1 MAAHLSPRGR
11 LRALVAVQVVSRIG
25 NVVTT
30 VSVPFAVLARGG
42 SATDVGIAA
51 FMATVPIVLGGPF
64 GGALVERVGF
74 VRSAIGSDVVSGA
87 TLLAMPVLAWTVGL
101 PFWALLALVFVSG
114 LFDMPGESARRVLLP
129 GLATEAGV
137 PLERAVGHF
146 EASARLS
153 VLVGA
158 PAGGVL
164 VAVLGPMPAL
174 ACTAVAFGAAALLTA
189 LFVREATV
197 APGADASVD
206 PAADPSVDPGAD
218 SSVDPGATPSAGYW
232 RDIAEGFRFCIRDP
246 FFRLVIALV
255 LVTNLLDAARSTTL
269 LPLYADERLGGA
281 QALGFVTGTFGGA
294 AFLGSLVFGYVAHRV
309 PRRITFVVCFV
320 LAGGPSLLVPALG
333 LGLPWMLAASAL
345 SGLAAGSLNPIL
357 GAVELERIPVHMR
370 ARVFGLLGAGS
381 WAGIP
386 LGGLLAGFS
395 AEGLGVSATFG
406 VVASIYTVVT
416 LAPLTGGAWRLM
428 ERPGRPGRPNDD
440 GPADRAATAAVP
452 ATATTS
458 AATPMR

>member
-1 MAAHLSPRGR
+1 MTPRGR
-11 LRALVAVQVVSRIG
+11 LRALLAVQVVSRVG

-64 GGALVERVGF
+64 GGALIERVGF
-74 VRSAIGSDVVSGA
+74 VRSSIGSDVVSGL

-114 LFDMPGESARRVLLP
+114 LFDLPGESARRVLLP

-158 PAGGVL
+158 PVGGVL
-164 VAVLGPMPAL
+164 VALLGPLPAL
-174 ACTAVAFGAAALLTA
+174 ACTALAFGGAAVLTA
-189 LFVREATV
+189 LFVRQ
-197 APGADASVD
+197 ASVV
-206 PAADPSVDPGAD
+206 PAAGGDDGTV
-218 SSVDPGATPSAGYW
+218 PSAGYW
-232 RDIAEGFRFCIRDP
+232 RDIAEGFRFCVRDP

-294 AFLGSLVFGYVAHRV
+294 AFLGSVAFGYVAHRV
-309 PRRITFVVCFV
+309 PRRITFVLCFV
-320 LAGGPSLLVPALG
+320 LAGGPSLAVPALG
-333 LGLPWMLAASAL
+333 LGLPWMLAASAV

-386 LGGLLAGFS
+386 LGGLLAGFA
-395 AEGLGVSATFG
+395 AEGIGVSATFG
-406 VVASIYTVVT
+406 VVVAVYTVVT

-428 ERPGRPGRPNDD
+428 ERPGQPERPERPGQPERPE
-440 GPADRAATAAVP
+440 RAERP
-452 ATATTS
+452 EQPTS
-458 AATPMR
+458 AVTSTESTSAR

>member
-1 MAAHLSPRGR
+1 MNARAR
-11 LRALVAVQVVSRIG
+11 LRALLAVQAVSRTG

-30 VSVPFAVLARGG
+30 VAVPFAVLARGG

-51 FMATVPIVLGGPF
+51 FAATVPIVLGGPF

-74 VRSAIGSDVVSGA
+74 VRSSVASDLVSGA

-101 PFWALLALVFVSG
+101 PFWALLSLVFVSG
-114 LFDMPGESARRVLLP
+114 LFDLPGESARRVLLP
-129 GLATEAGV
+129 GLARSSGV

-146 EASARLS
+146 EASQRLS
-153 VLVGA
+153 VLIGA
-158 PAGGVL
+158 PLGGVL
-164 VAVLGPMPAL
+164 VAAAGPMAAL
-174 ACTAVAFGAAALLTA
+174 VCTAVAFGTAALLA
-189 LFVREATV
+189 AVLVRPAEDDGAAT
-197 APGADASVD
+197 GADAA
-206 PAADPSVDPGAD
+206 P
-218 SSVDPGATPSAGYW
+218 TKGYW
-232 RDIAEGFRFCIRDP
+232 RDIAEGFRFCVRDP

-269 LPLYADERLGGA
+269 LPLYAADTLGGA

-294 AFLGSLVFGYVAHRV
+294 AFLGSVAFGYVAHRV
-309 PRRITFVVCFV
+309 PRRITFVLCFV

-357 GAVELERIPVHMR
+357 GAVELERIPEHMR

-386 LGGLLAGFS
+386 LGGLLAGF
-395 AEGLGVSATFG
+395 AADGVGVQATFG
-406 VVASIYTVVT
+406 AVVVLYTVVT

-428 ERPGRPGRPNDD
+428 ERPDPE
-440 GPADRAATAAVP
+440 RAPVERV
-452 ATATTS
+452 TT
-458 AATPMR
+458 

>member
-1 MAAHLSPRGR
+1 MAARLSPRGR
-11 LRALVAVQVVSRIG
+11 LRALLAVQVASRIG

-30 VSVPFAVLARGG
+30 VSVPFVVLARGG
-42 SATDVGIAA
+42 SATDVGITA

-74 VRSAIGSDVVSGA
+74 VRSSIGSDVVSGV

-129 GLATEAGV
+129 GLATQAGV

-153 VLVGA
+153 VLIGA
-158 PAGGVL
+158 PVGGVL
-164 VAVLGPMPAL
+164 VAVLGPLPAL
-174 ACTAVAFGAAALLTA
+174 ACTALAFGAAALLTA
-189 LFVREATV
+189 LFVRAADMPAVT
-197 APGADASVD
+197 ADAAGQPTSR
-206 PAADPSVDPGAD
+206 
-218 SSVDPGATPSAGYW
+218 GYW
-232 RDIAEGFRFCIRDP
+232 RDLAEGFRFGARDP
-246 FFRLVIALV
+246 FFRLIIALV

-294 AFLGSLVFGYVAHRV
+294 AFLGSVVFGYVAHRV

-333 LGLPWMLAASAL
+333 LGLPWMLVASAV

-357 GAVELERIPVHMR
+357 GAVELERIPEHMR

-386 LGGLLAGFS
+386 LGGLLAGF
-395 AEGLGVSATFG
+395 AAQGIGVSATFAV
-406 VVASIYTVVT
+406 VVALYTVVT

-428 ERPGRPGRPNDD
+428 ERPSGSGETHPSGH
-440 GPADRAATAAVP
+440 GAAP
-452 ATATTS
+452 EERILS
-458 AATPMR
+458 A

>member
-1 MAAHLSPRGR
+1 MNARAR
-11 LRALVAVQVVSRIG
+11 LRALLAVQVVSRTG

-30 VSVPFAVLARGG
+30 VAVPFAVLARGG

-51 FMATVPIVLGGPF
+51 FAATVPIVLGGPF

-74 VRSAIGSDVVSGA
+74 VRSSVASDLVSGA
-87 TLLAMPVLAWTVGL
+87 TLLAMPILAWTVGL

-114 LFDMPGESARRVLLP
+114 LFDLPGESARRVLLP
-129 GLATEAGV
+129 GLARSAGV

-146 EASARLS
+146 EASQRLS
-153 VLVGA
+153 VLIGA
-158 PAGGVL
+158 PLGGVL
-164 VAVLGPMPAL
+164 VAAAGPMAAL
-174 ACTAVAFGAAALLTA
+174 VCTAVAFSTAALLA
-189 LFVREATV
+189 AVLVRPAGDD
-197 APGADASVD
+197 AAGDDAAGASADAA
-206 PAADPSVDPGAD
+206 P
-218 SSVDPGATPSAGYW
+218 TNGYW
-232 RDIAEGFRFCIRDP
+232 RDIAEGFRFCVRDP

-255 LVTNLLDAARSTTL
+255 LITNLLDAARSTTL
-269 LPLYADERLGGA
+269 LPLYAADALGGA

-294 AFLGSLVFGYVAHRV
+294 AFLGSVAFGYVAHRV

-345 SGLAAGSLNPIL
+345 SGLAAGALNPIL

-386 LGGLLAGFS
+386 LGGLLAGFA
-395 AEGLGVSATFG
+395 AEGVGVQATFG
-406 VVASIYTVVT
+406 AVVVLYTVVT

-428 ERPGRPGRPNDD
+428 ERPAPE
-440 GPADRAATAAVP
+440 RAPVERV
-452 ATATTS
+452 TT
-458 AATPMR
+458 

>member
-1 MAAHLSPRGR
+1 MNARAR
-11 LRALVAVQVVSRIG
+11 LRALLAVQVVSRTG

-30 VSVPFAVLARGG
+30 VAVPFAVLARGG

-51 FMATVPIVLGGPF
+51 FAATVPIVLGGPF

-74 VRSAIGSDVVSGA
+74 VRSSVASDLVSGA
-87 TLLAMPVLAWTVGL
+87 TLLAMPILAWTVGL

-114 LFDMPGESARRVLLP
+114 LFDLPGESARRVLLP
-129 GLATEAGV
+129 GLARSAGV

-146 EASARLS
+146 EASQRLS
-153 VLVGA
+153 VLIGA
-158 PAGGVL
+158 PLGGVL
-164 VAVLGPMPAL
+164 VAAAGPMAAL
-174 ACTAVAFGAAALLTA
+174 VCTAVAFSTAALLA
-189 LFVREATV
+189 AVLVRPAGDD
-197 APGADASVD
+197 AAGDDAAGASADAA
-206 PAADPSVDPGAD
+206 P
-218 SSVDPGATPSAGYW
+218 TNGYW
-232 RDIAEGFRFCIRDP
+232 RDIAEGFRFCVRDP

-255 LVTNLLDAARSTTL
+255 LITNLLDAARSTTL
-269 LPLYADERLGGA
+269 LPLYAADTLGGA

-294 AFLGSLVFGYVAHRV
+294 AFLGSVAFGYVAHRV

-333 LGLPWMLAASAL
+333 LGLPWMLVASAL
-345 SGLAAGSLNPIL
+345 SGLAAGALNPIL

-386 LGGLLAGFS
+386 LGGLLAGFA
-395 AEGLGVSATFG
+395 AEGVGVQATFG
-406 VVASIYTVVT
+406 AVVVLYTVVT

-428 ERPGRPGRPNDD
+428 ERPAPE
-440 GPADRAATAAVP
+440 RAPVERV
-452 ATATTS
+452 TT
-458 AATPMR
+458 

>member
-1 MAAHLSPRGR
+1 MAAHLSPGGR
-11 LRALVAVQVVSRIG
+11 LRALLAVQVVSRVG

-30 VSVPFAVLARGG
+30 VAVPFAVLARGG
-42 SATDVGIAA
+42 SATDVGITA

-74 VRSAIGSDVVSGA
+74 VRSSAWSDVISGA
-87 TLLAMPVLAWTVGL
+87 TLLAMPVLVWTVGL

-129 GLATEAGV
+129 GLATAAGV

-158 PAGGVL
+158 PVGGVL
-164 VAVLGPMPAL
+164 VAALGPMPAL
-174 ACTAVAFGAAALLTA
+174 ACTALVFGAAALLTA
-189 LFVREATV
+189 LVVREAPAPVTDVDVV
-197 APGADASVD
+197 APE
-206 PAADPSVDPGAD
+206 
-218 SSVDPGATPSAGYW
+218 SAGYW
-232 RDIAEGFRFCIRDP
+232 RDIAEGFRFCVRDP
-246 FFRLVIALV
+246 FFRLIIALV

-281 QALGFVTGTFGGA
+281 QSLGFVTGTFGGA

-320 LAGGPSLLVPALG
+320 LAGGPSLLAPALG
-333 LGLPWMLAASAL
+333 LGLPWVLGAAAV
-345 SGLAAGSLNPIL
+345 SGLAAGALNPIL

-386 LGGLLAGFS
+386 LGGLLAGV
-395 AEGLGVSATFG
+395 AADGIGVSTTFG
-406 VVASIYTVVT
+406 IVACIYTVVT
-416 LAPLTGGAWRLM
+416 LAPLLGGSWRLM
-428 ERPGRPGRPNDD
+428 ERPAPSLGERAGEPVYTGRHE
-440 GPADRAATAAVP
+440 
-452 ATATTS
+452 
-458 AATPMR
+458 

>member
-1 MAAHLSPRGR
+1 MNARAR
-11 LRALVAVQVVSRIG
+11 LRALLAVQVVSRTG

-30 VSVPFAVLARGG
+30 VAVPFAVLARGG

-51 FMATVPIVLGGPF
+51 FAATVPIVLGGPF

-74 VRSAIGSDVVSGA
+74 VRSSVASDLVSGA

-114 LFDMPGESARRVLLP
+114 LFDLPGESARRVLLP
-129 GLATEAGV
+129 GLARSAGV

-146 EASARLS
+146 EASQRLS
-153 VLVGA
+153 VLIGA
-158 PAGGVL
+158 PLGGVL
-164 VAVLGPMPAL
+164 VAAAGPMAAL
-174 ACTAVAFGAAALLTA
+174 VCTAVAFGTAALLA
-189 LFVREATV
+189 AVLVRPAGDD
-197 APGADASVD
+197 AAGDDAAGDDAAGASADAA
-206 PAADPSVDPGAD
+206 P
-218 SSVDPGATPSAGYW
+218 TNGYW

-255 LVTNLLDAARSTTL
+255 LITNLLDAARSTTL
-269 LPLYADERLGGA
+269 LPLYAADTLGGA

-294 AFLGSLVFGYVAHRV
+294 AFLGSVAFGYVAHRV

-345 SGLAAGSLNPIL
+345 SGLAAGALNPIL
-357 GAVELERIPVHMR
+357 GAVELERIPAHMR

-386 LGGLLAGFS
+386 LGGLLAGFA
-395 AEGLGVSATFG
+395 AEGVGVQATFG
-406 VVASIYTVVT
+406 AVVVLYTVVT

-428 ERPGRPGRPNDD
+428 ERPAPE
-440 GPADRAATAAVP
+440 RAPVER
-452 ATATTS
+452 ATT
-458 AATPMR
+458 

>member
-1 MAAHLSPRGR
+1 MNARAR
-11 LRALVAVQVVSRIG
+11 LRALLAVQAVSRTG

-30 VSVPFAVLARGG
+30 VAVPFAVLARGG

-51 FMATVPIVLGGPF
+51 FAATVPIVLGGPF

-74 VRSAIGSDVVSGA
+74 VRSSVASDLVSGA

-101 PFWALLALVFVSG
+101 PFWALLSLVFVSG
-114 LFDMPGESARRVLLP
+114 LFDLPGESARRVLLP
-129 GLATEAGV
+129 GLARASGV

-146 EASARLS
+146 EASQRLS
-153 VLVGA
+153 VLIGA
-158 PAGGVL
+158 PLGGVL
-164 VAVLGPMPAL
+164 VAAAGPMAAL
-174 ACTAVAFGAAALLTA
+174 VCTAVAFGTAALLA
-189 LFVREATV
+189 AVLVRPAEDDGV
-197 APGADASVD
+197 AAGADAA
-206 PAADPSVDPGAD
+206 PAS
-218 SSVDPGATPSAGYW
+218 GYW
-232 RDIAEGFRFCIRDP
+232 RDIAEGFRFCVRDP

-269 LPLYADERLGGA
+269 LPLYAADTLGGA

-294 AFLGSLVFGYVAHRV
+294 AFLGSVAFGYVAHRV
-309 PRRITFVVCFV
+309 PRRTTFVLCFV

-357 GAVELERIPVHMR
+357 GAVELERIPEHMR

-386 LGGLLAGFS
+386 LGGLLAGF
-395 AEGLGVSATFG
+395 AADGVGVQATFG
-406 VVASIYTVVT
+406 AVVVLYTVVT

-428 ERPGRPGRPNDD
+428 ERPDPE
-440 GPADRAATAAVP
+440 RAPVERV
-452 ATATTS
+452 TT
-458 AATPMR
+458 